1 MIQVDFVIHYN
12 VGAQRF
18 KCRLTSTGF
27 DIYHADAPTTLF
39 FSIPVIAAWHDMT
52 LAQITDMAIAKTQS
66 KLMLCRAIPERVAR
80 L

>member
-27 DIYHADAPTTLF
+27 DIYHNASTQLF
-39 FSIPVIAAWHDMT
+39 FRILCMEAWQDMT
-52 LAQITDMAIAKTQS
+52 LQQITDMAIAKTQS